1 MSDTSCGLNT
11 YKIPAE
17 NLEWL
22 RGRVEVLNRKVA
34 RLAKRGY
41 AVEPVSIVVG
51 ELKSETKKTTA
62 GVVVETVYADVELHS
77 PRPPKV
83 DGWQF
88 VAVLS
93 HVDEVG
99 AMLRV
104 CPSAEVSEGE
114 LRRYR
119 EADPRNC
126 DHCQTRRTR
135 TDTFVV
141 RNASGELKQV
151 GRQCLAAYTGL
162 ANPLELCEAA
172 EISCA
177 VGDLMRDAESSEHL
191 AGPKSYAAIERYLPY
206 VACSIREDGWL
217 SRTSARE
224 RGTPGAS
231 TADLALSRGLFAD
244 SHTRYRY
251 VPVEKDFNLASAAI
265 AHCSERFEGCDVA
278 SLTDYESSLRVAM
291 ASGIMRPK
299 FEGIIA
305 SAVLFYQRDLERR
318 ARSENWA
325 KRAAKSRY
333 QRTVGERG
341 VFEDLRVEICRT
353 LEGDFGAKY
362 LYAFADPEDNMFAYF
377 STRDLDFAP
386 GQVVSLKGRVK
397 KHELRTS
404 KDGTS
409 YQQTLLTRCC
419 LVARAKV
426 TSHEVVKKYMG
437 KLNVTNPEE
446 VAKGAYAT
454 HEQVLEPVH
463 EYHLKTEDGRRYGIS
478 SKSKKKGLDV
488 GAMALV
494 EYEANGLVSDGER
507 TAGLV
512 SVLALPPA
520 QGDEEKS

>member
-1 MSDTSCGLNT
+1 MPDTTCERKT
-11 YKIPAE
+11 YKVPAE

-41 AVEPVSIVVG
+41 KVEPVQIVVG
-51 ELKSETKKTTA
+51 ELKSETKKTSA
-62 GVVVETVYADVELHS
+62 GVVVETVYADVELLS

-104 CPSAEVSEGE
+104 CPGADLAEGE

-119 EADPRNC
+119 DADSRHC
-126 DHCQTRRTR
+126 DHCQLRRSR

-172 EISCA
+172 ELSCA
-177 VGDLMRDAESSEHL
+177 VGDLMREAEDSDHL
-191 AGPKSYAAIERYLPY
+191 AGPKSYASIEYYLPY

-231 TADLALSRGLFAD
+231 TADQALSRGLFSD
-244 SHTRYRY
+244 SHTRNRY
-251 VPVEKDFNLASAAI
+251 VPVEKDFNLAAATI
-265 AHCSERFEGCDVA
+265 SHCAERFEDSDVD
-278 SLTDYESSLRVAM
+278 SLSDYENSLRVAM

-305 SAVLFYQRDLERR
+305 SAILFYQKDVERR
-318 ARSENWA
+318 ARAENWA

-333 QRTVGERG
+333 QGTVGERG
-341 VFEDLRVEICRT
+341 IFEDLRVEICRV
-353 LEGDFGAKY
+353 LEGDFGPQH
-362 LYAFADPEDNMFAYF
+362 LYAFADPTDNMFAYF
-377 STRDLDFAP
+377 STHDLDLSP
-386 GQVVSLKGRVK
+386 GQVVSLQGRVK
-397 KHELRTS
+397 KHEMRTT

-409 YQQTLLTRCC
+409 YQQTLLTRCN
-419 LVARAKV
+419 LVTRAKV
-426 TSHEVVKKYMG
+426 TSHELVKQYMG

-446 VAKGAYAT
+446 VKKGAYAT
-454 HEQVLEPVH
+454 YEHVLEPVH
-463 EYHLKTEDGRRYGIS
+463 VYHLETADGRHYAIS
-478 SKSKKKGLDV
+478 SKAKKKGLDV
-488 GAMALV
+488 GVIALV
-494 EYEANGLVSDGER
+494 GYDTGNTMIDGAR
-507 TAGLV
+507 AAGLV
-512 SVLALPPA
+512 SVLALPT
-520 QGDEEKS
+520 SF